1 MTHKNLEQTTLCS
14 SVQSIFNIYLQKRFF
29 SSMNVI
35 LMHKVVVL

>member
-1 MTHKNLEQTTLCS
+1 MTHKNLEQTTLFS
-14 SVQSIFNIYLQKRFF
+14 SVQSIFNIYLLNLFF